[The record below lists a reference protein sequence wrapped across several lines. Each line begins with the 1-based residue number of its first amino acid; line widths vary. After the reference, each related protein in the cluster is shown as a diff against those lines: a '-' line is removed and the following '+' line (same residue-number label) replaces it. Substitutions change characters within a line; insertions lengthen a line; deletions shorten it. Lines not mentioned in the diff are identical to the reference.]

1 MSIVEEKT
9 FTISRNQAS
18 KILKV
23 STRTLDRYIKTKK
36 LSSKN
41 IAGRIFLNEQE
52 LTNFAKKRRAHR
64 KIKYRQPQVK
74 RAVADITESPIPDIL
89 IESDV
94 DFVGKVENRIYK
106 NLYDE
111 VQRDLKGFQQRLEG
125 ANYRVGQLEAQLE
138 SSVPMKDHQ
147 KLLIGHKKERYNKR
161 VLYVLLAI
169 VLILQPVW
177 LILAYL

>member
-1 MSIVEEKT
+1 MSTTAEKT
-9 FTISRNQAS
+9 FTVSRNEAA
-18 KILKV
+18 KTLKV
-23 STRTLDRYIKTKK
+23 STRTLDRYIKSRK

-41 IAGRIFLNEQE
+41 IAGRILLNFNEITD
-52 LTNFAKKRRAHR
+52 LSKKKRTHR
-64 KIKYRQPQVK
+64 KIKHRQPQVK
-74 RAVADITESPIPDIL
+74 NAVQSQPVPDIL
-89 IESDV
+89 IESDI
-94 DFVGKVENRIYK
+94 DFIGKVENRIYK

-138 SSVPMKDHQ
+138 SSVPLREHQ

-177 LILAYL
+177 LILTYL

>member
-1 MSIVEEKT
+1 MSTKGKAP
-9 FTISRNQAS
+9 FTVSRKEAA
-18 KILKV
+18 KKLKV
-23 STRTLDRYIKTKK
+23 STRTLDRYIKSKK

-41 IAGRIFLNEQE
+41 IAGRIFLNVDE
-52 LTNFAKKRRAHR
+52 LTKFAKKKRRHR
-64 KIKYRQPQVK
+64 NVRKKSSK
-74 RAVADITESPIPDIL
+74 NKTVATHEVPDVF

-138 SSVPMKDHQ
+138 SSVPLREHQ
-147 KLLIGHKKERYNKR
+147 KLLVGHKKERYNKR
-161 VLYVLLAI
+161 IVYVLLAI
-169 VLILQPVW
+169 VLGLQPLW
-177 LILAYL
+177 LLLVYL